1 MEWSDQAIVLSS
13 RRHGENGAILSVL
26 SAMHGRH
33 AGLVRGGGGRRG
45 NSLLQPGNL
54 LNVTWKARLAEQLG
68 VFSWEPI
75 QSFSALWLDDSK
87 RLAAI
92 ASMAS
97 LADAVLLE
105 REPCVA
111 SWQAFLA
118 FLSGLDQD
126 DWLVRYVT
134 WEMTLLDDLGFGLDL
149 SCCAASGTT
158 EDLIY
163 VSPKSGCAVSRKEGA
178 PYHDRLLPLPAFLLH
193 KGAADVGEILAGLRL
208 TSYFLE
214 RHVLEG
220 GKMAPPA
227 RTRFITRL
235 EA

>member
-13 RRHGENGAILSVL
+13 RRHGESGAILSVL

-45 NSLLQPGNL
+45 NSALQPGNL

-68 VFSWEPI
+68 VFSWEPM
-75 QSFSALWLDDSK
+75 QSYSALWLDDSK

-105 REPCVA
+105 REPCTLSYRA
-111 SWQAFLA
+111 LMA
-118 FLSGLDQD
+118 FLSGLDRD
-126 DWLVRYVT
+126 DWLVRYVV
-134 WEMTLLDDLGFGLDL
+134 WELILLDDLGFGLDL
-149 SCCAASGTT
+149 TRCAASGTT

-163 VSPKSGCAVSRKEGA
+163 VSPKSGCAVSREAGS

-193 KGAADVGEILAGLRL
+193 NGAASVGEILAGLRL

-214 RHVLEG
+214 RHVLDG
-220 GKMAPPA
+220 GKTTPPA
-227 RTRFITRL
+227 RQRFIARL